1 MSWMQW
7 LNKLKLYDMSKSSN
21 FNRNNHEDSIVI
33 NGDDLVLNVSN
44 NKQLKLENIH
54 DFHIPVMGTAFTIDS
69 PYKVARFGIS
79 SVVSIGDD
87 ELCEVMRKYY
97 MEAHQL
103 DYHPIDKKGD
113 VDYRAK
119 RITAYLNLLDDLI
132 NGQIKKM
139 KQSPFENGSDNTK
152 FFQLLPDHHTM
163 KKKFE
168 KMMRSSGEERK
179 VLEQACKSFIQP
191 GGIDVNIMT
200 KLDRTNLDENNQPLP
215 DMYSDAVSALRGFA
229 NSKINAGI
237 VFSAGFNRRL
247 FANCEHV
254 NDFYLSEG
262 KFKKRLILKV
272 SDFRSSLI
280 QGRFLA
286 KKGIWI
292 SEYRIESGLN
302 CGGHAFA
309 TDGLLCGPILEEFKQ
324 NKESLDNE
332 CRSICNKV
340 LNAKGKQPIPDSEF
354 SKVTYQGG
362 IGTSNEQ
369 DFLMDYYNVSS
380 TGWGTPFL
388 MVPEVTT
395 LDNATRLLLEKATE
409 KDCYLSGISPLGV
422 PFNTVK
428 NTASEIQKIK
438 RVESGRPGSP
448 CPKGYLIFD
457 KEFTKRPICKASVL
471 YQKRKIEQ
479 LKKLDLVSND
489 YEDSFTKIIE
499 KACLCEDL
507 AAPAL
512 IEYGIENKR
521 PLMSTVCAGPNIAY
535 YNKIVSLKEMVDH
548 IYGRL
553 NLISDDNRPSF
564 FVAEL
569 NMYIKYLANE
579 IKQLSSKVTQIEI
592 KRLSSFAENLRV
604 GISYYLKLTKEK
616 YTESDLYRQKM
627 ISDFQ
632 NAKNNLDQLI
642 EKNAEI
648 FKTILEPEALKA
660 Y

>member
-1 MSWMQW
+1 MSWMQR
-7 LNKLKLYDMSKSSN
+7 LNKLRLYDMNERSKL
-21 FNRNNHEDSIVI
+21 NNNSDQNSLI
-33 NGDDLVLNVSN
+33 NGDELM
-44 NKQLKLENIH
+44 LKFYDEKKHAMNIH

-87 ELCEVMRKYY
+87 ELCETMRKYY
-97 MEAHQL
+97 AESHGIKYEVIQ
-103 DYHPIDKKGD
+103 KKDD

-132 NGQIKKM
+132 NNQIKEM
-139 KQSPFENGSDNTK
+139 KSTPFEKTSDNTK
-152 FFQLLPDHHTM
+152 FFELLPNHHEM
-163 KKKFE
+163 KKKFNTMLTL
-168 KMMRSSGEERK
+168 KGSERK
-179 VLEQACKSFIQP
+179 KLESECKEYIQP

-200 KLDRTNLDENNQPLP
+200 KLDRTNHDINNQPLP
-215 DMYSDAVSALRGFA
+215 DKYSDAVSALRGFA

-247 FANCEHV
+247 FANCEFV
-254 NDFYLSEG
+254 EDFYLKNG
-262 KFKKRLILKV
+262 KFPKRLILKV
-272 SDFRSSLI
+272 SDYRSSLI

-324 NKESLDNE
+324 NKAKLDSE
-332 CRSICNKV
+332 CRKICNDV
-340 LNAKGKQPIPDSEF
+340 LTKKGKPVIPDSIN
-354 SKVTYQGG
+354 SKITYQGG
-362 IGTSNEQ
+362 IGTNTEQ
-369 DFLMDYYNVSS
+369 NFLMSYYNVAS

-395 LDNATRLLLEKATE
+395 LDNATRILLEKATE
-409 KDCYLSGISPLGV
+409 DDCYLSGISPLGV

-428 NTASEIQKIK
+428 NTASEVQKLK

-448 CPKGYLIFD
+448 CPKGYLVFD
-457 KEFTKRPICKASVL
+457 QEFTKRPICKASVL

-479 LKKLDLVSND
+479 LKKLDLVSEE
-489 YEDSFTKIIE
+489 YEDSFTKIID

-512 IEYGIENKR
+512 IEYGLDNKR
-521 PLMSTVCAGPNIAY
+521 PLVSTVCAGPNIAY
-535 YNKIVSLKEMVDH
+535 YNKIVSLKEMIDH

-553 NLISDDNRPSF
+553 NLITDENRPSF

-569 NMYIKYLANE
+569 NMYIKYLTNE
-579 IKQLSSKVTQIEI
+579 IKQLSSKISQIEI
-592 KRLSSFAENLRV
+592 KRLSAFAENLRS
-604 GISYYLKLTKEK
+604 GIAYYIKLTKEK
-616 YTESDLYRQKM
+616 YSESELYKQKM
-627 ISDFQ
+627 ITDFQ
-632 NAKNNLDQLI
+632 NAKVRLEQLI
-642 EKNAEI
+642 EKNTLI
-648 FKTILEPEALKA
+648 FSSILEPEIVKS